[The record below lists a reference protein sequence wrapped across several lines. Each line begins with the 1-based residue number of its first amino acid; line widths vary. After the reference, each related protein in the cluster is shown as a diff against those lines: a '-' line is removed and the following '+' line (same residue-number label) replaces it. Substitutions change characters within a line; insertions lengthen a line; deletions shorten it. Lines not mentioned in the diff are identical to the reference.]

1 MAKHMETG
9 KKGETFAAGWLSAN
23 GYTLLHR
30 NWRFRKCEIDIVAV
44 KNGKLHLIE
53 VKTSTNLRFGFPEE
67 RIRKKKAMQMMR
79 SEKALKPVVSI
90 SGIPATVCQNQT
102 ITPASSATSKDT
114 TAATKTQYPKPT
126 QQDINYVRAH
136 PEKADWYR
144 AHFGLNPPSMTDLIP
159 R

>member
-67 RIRKKKAMQMMR
+67 RIRKKKAMQMMQ
-79 SEKALKPVVSI
+79 
-90 SGIPATVCQNQT
+90 SGAYFLEC
-102 ITPASSATSKDT
+102 
-114 TAATKTQYPKPT
+114 
-126 QQDINYVRAH
+126 H
-136 PEKADWYR
+136 PEWEHVQYDILSLLLVPGQTASI
-144 AHFGLNPPSMTDLIP
+144 FLIEDVFWHWP
-159 R
+159 D